1 MPERLITAKTL
12 SKLIDVKPTTLLRW
26 AKEGKIPAYVMGRK
40 IFFDPQEVIQAIK
53 NRPLLTD
60 LEIKRILDTLIKQE
74 V

>member
-12 SKLIDVKPTTLLRW
+12 SQLIDVKPTTLLRW
-26 AKEGKIPAYVMGRK
+26 AKEGKIPAYVMGRR

-60 LEIKRILDTLIKQE
+60 LEINRILEALTKQE